1 MNCKVLYRSN
11 IFIPLDL
18 WKKKSIFPNFTLG
31 QLKLKA
37 KFNRMSPVRIFL
49 KHVSFLKYVKIC
61 VTQD

>member
-49 KHVSFLKYVKIC
+49 KHVSYF
-61 VTQD
+61 